1 MTVHCKRLTSR
12 SCKNGGL
19 VHRGRRRPC
28 GGKGR
33 LDPKRRSSNG
43 LPFFPL
49 ASIKKERAQRTSNP
63 AQAIKYAA
71 AFSEKAG
78 NLLASPVNE
87 RALLDAIVDRFELIG
102 DIPPELI
109 CEWRA
114 SRVTFSKNGTRIGR
128 IEFGGTK
135 PDVLLLTSVVEQLRK
150 MSGGDLA
157 IEKAQRLAALIQKG
171 RISGG
176 FGSETKS
183 RRSCFVRHYV
193 DALLAAG

>member
-1 MTVHCKRLTSR
+1 MWWQGKTGPQETLIKRPA
-12 SCKNGGL
+12 
-19 VHRGRRRPC
+19 V
-28 GGKGR
+28 
-33 LDPKRRSSNG
+33 
-43 LPFFPL
+43 FP
-49 ASIKKERAQRTSNP
+49 ARQHKKERAQRTSNP

-78 NLLASPVNE
+78 NLIASPVNE

-157 IEKAQRLAALIQKG
+157 IEKAAP
-171 RISGG
+171 
-176 FGSETKS
+176 
-183 RRSCFVRHYV
+183 
-193 DALLAAG
+193 